1 MSNLPNSMTFRS
13 FIEIYKAYM
22 LSQDSKD
29 IRIEDH
35 SLDLEII
42 KLVHHILEVIVVKE
56 ETQEVPK
63 HISNFIIVKEETQL
77 K

>member
-1 MSNLPNSMTFRS
+1 MTFRS

-42 KLVHHILEVIVVKE
+42 KLVHHILDVIVVKE